1 VKTKRPAH
9 LGQAIADL
17 VWLTGKRLNGPRH
30 ARQRHVHRMKAI
42 IRYAY
47 RCYQIGPHQIGIKHL
62 RSFLDRTLQRE
73 GLVAAHDYFQS
84 VYQLVWL
91 LGKAND
97 WLPRL
102 YGPWGRPEKKGEL
115 PPVLCSER
123 APTPPSGPPLAAVRC
138 RSRTRREAQA
148 PEPS

>member
-1 VKTKRPAH
+1 MKTKRPAH

-17 VWLTGKRLNGPRH
+17 IRLIGKRLNGPRH
-30 ARQRHVHRMKAI
+30 TRQRHVQRMKTI

-73 GLVAAHDYFQS
+73 GIMAAHDYFQS
-84 VYQLVWL
+84 VYQLVML
-91 LGKAND
+91 LGQAND

-102 YGPWGRPEKKGEL
+102 YGPWGRPEKKGQL
-115 PPVLCSER
+115 PPVLQSER
-123 APTPPSGPPLAAVRC
+123 APTPPSGPPWRRQRAAGRVP
-138 RSRTRREAQA
+138 A
-148 PEPS
+148 